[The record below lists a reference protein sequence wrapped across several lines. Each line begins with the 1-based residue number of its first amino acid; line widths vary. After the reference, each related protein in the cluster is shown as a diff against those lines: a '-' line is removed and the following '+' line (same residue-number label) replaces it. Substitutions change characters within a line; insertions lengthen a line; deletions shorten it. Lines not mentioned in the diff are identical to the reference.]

1 MTDFNLIVN
10 KKEHPWPTRFITKAD
25 ILTLA
30 GSPATWVVNRI
41 VPGPGDDPE
50 VKPEEQV
57 DLDHQVEPKGIKRF
71 QTRLPATDPGA

>member
-1 MTDFNLIVN
+1 MADFNLIVN
-10 KKEHPWPTRFITKAD
+10 KKEHSWPTRFITKAD

-50 VKPEEQV
+50 VTATEQV
-57 DLDHQVEPKGIKRF
+57 DLDHQAEPKDVKRF